1 LTEDVLQPKI
11 STVSYAGAEDSGGFP
26 RARLASAKAILKSR
40 SATSLT
46 FSIEVSNTAGP
57 GHSVAITA
65 LLLRANAVSNVS
77 NSSAALCHAA
87 KDGVT
92 GMIFEMIFFDMI
104 RLHLSQPRI

>member
-1 LTEDVLQPKI
+1 
-11 STVSYAGAEDSGGFP
+11 
-26 RARLASAKAILKSR
+26 
-40 SATSLT
+40 
-46 FSIEVSNTAGP
+46 
-57 GHSVAITA
+57 VAITA